1 MTKYTNWEDTKLQGG
16 KQQQSDPNEKN
27 KKRKD
32 KKSAKGKEK

>member
-16 KQQQSDPNEKN
+16 KQQQSDPYEEN

-32 KKSAKGKEK
+32 KKCKTKEK